1 MSEARHSIERQLE
14 TLAGGAHA
22 AARAVAGGAATSAE
36 RAAETVAADGT
47 LFFCGNGGSAP
58 MRSISPRSTS

>member
-14 TLAGGAHA
+14 TLAAGAHA
-22 AARAVAGGAATSAE
+22 AARAVAGGAATAAE